1 MIAIVFAVDNEAS
14 MNMFERFLE
23 GGFRQTEKV
32 FQSYPL
38 YEKEDI
44 VLARCKQ
51 HICYLEQLDDLEAEQ
66 IIVASSHKSEAGT
79 PSFTIHSTG
88 NFGKNELG
96 GNERQLS
103 HTNSQII
110 RNIYLQM
117 LKNDRQDYA
126 VCLEQT
132 HHGPTQFKTPLCF
145 VELGSS
151 EKQWKDEEAADFLVD
166 CIMKGLETNERAES
180 VIGIGGNHYASL
192 FSKLEADY
200 AFGHMCPKY
209 ALENLDEQMAKQMI
223 DKTTPTPKKIII
235 DEKGIKQKSRL
246 KEMLK
251 DYEIVFR

>member
-1 MIAIVFAVDNEAS
+1 MIAIVFATDNEAS

-23 GGFRQTEKV
+23 NGFRQTAAV
-32 FQSYPL
+32 FQNFPI

-44 VLARCKQ
+44 ILARARQ
-51 HICYLEQLDDLEAEQ
+51 NICYLEQLDDLKADQ

-79 PSFTIHSTG
+79 PSFTIHPPG
-88 NFGKNELG
+88 NFGRNELG

-103 HTNSQII
+103 YTNSQVM

-117 LKNDRQDYA
+117 LKNERKDYM

-132 HHGPTQFKTPLCF
+132 HHGPTQFKTPMCY

-151 EKQWKDEEAADFLVD
+151 EKQWADAEAADFLVD
-166 CIMKGLETNERAES
+166 CILKGLKTNEKAES
-180 VIGIGGNHYASL
+180 VIGVGGNHYASL

-209 ALENLDEQMAKQMI
+209 SLDYLDEAMVKQMVE
-223 DKTTPTPKKIII
+223 KTSPKPKKVIF
-235 DEKGIKQKSRL
+235 DEKGIRQKSAL
-246 KEMLK
+246 KELFSS
-251 DYEIVFR
+251 YEMVFR

>member
-14 MNMFERFLE
+14 INMFERFLE
-23 GGFRQTEKV
+23 KGFHEIEGTFQDLPLFEK
-32 FQSYPL
+32 
-38 YEKEDI
+38 DGI

-51 HICYLEQLDDLEAEQ
+51 DICYLDHLDILRAEQ
-66 IIVASSHKSEAGT
+66 IIVASSHKSETGT
-79 PSFTIHSTG
+79 PSFTVHPTG

-96 GNERQLS
+96 GNAKELS
-103 HTNSQII
+103 HTNSQVM
-110 RNIYLQM
+110 RNIYLHM
-117 LKNDRQDYA
+117 LNNPISDYK

-151 EKQWKDEEAADFLVD
+151 EKQWGDKEAADFLVN
-166 CIMKGLETNERAES
+166 CILHGLKSKERAES

-192 FSKLEADY
+192 FSELEKEY

-209 ALENLDEQMAKQMI
+209 SLDYLDEAMVKQMF
-223 DKTTPTPKKIII
+223 DKTAPRPTKVIV

-246 KEMLK
+246 KEILK
-251 DYEIVFR
+251 DYEVVFR

>member
-23 GGFRQTEKV
+23 GGFRQTEKA
-32 FQSYPL
+32 FQGFPL

-51 HICYLEQLDDLEAEQ
+51 HICYLEQLDDLKADQ

-96 GNERQLS
+96 GNARELS
-103 HTNSQII
+103 CTNSRVM

-117 LKNDRQDYA
+117 LTNEMTGYM

-132 HHGPTQFKTPLCF
+132 HHGPTQFKTPMCF

-151 EKQWKDEEAADFLVD
+151 EKQWKDEEAAGFLTD
-166 CIMKGLETNERAES
+166 CILKGLKTDEKAES
-180 VIGIGGNHYASL
+180 VIGVGGNHYASL
-192 FSKLEADY
+192 FSKLESDY

-209 ALENLDEQMAKQMI
+209 SLDYLDEEMARQMI
-223 DKTTPTPKKIII
+223 EKTIPKPKKVIF
-235 DEKGIKQKSRL
+235 DDKGVKQKTRL
-246 KEMLK
+246 KELFK
-251 DYEIVFR
+251 EYELVFR

>member
-1 MIAIVFAVDNEAS
+1 MIAIVFSVDNVAS

-23 GGFRQTEKV
+23 RRFRQTEKV
-32 FQSYPL
+32 FQSFPL
-38 YEKEDI
+38 YEKEDM

-51 HICYLEQLDDLEAEQ
+51 HICYLEQLDDLNADQ

-96 GNERQLS
+96 GNAKELS
-103 HTNSQII
+103 YTNSQVI

-117 LKNDRQDYA
+117 LTNQITDYM

-151 EKQWKDEEAADFLVD
+151 EKQWNDQKAAGFLVD
-166 CIMKGLETNERAES
+166 CILNGLKTNEKAES
-180 VIGIGGNHYASL
+180 VIGVGGNHYASL
-192 FSKLEADY
+192 FSKLEQDY

-209 ALENLDEQMAKQMI
+209 ALENLDEAMVKQMVE
-223 DKTTPTPKKIII
+223 KTRPEPKKVIF
-235 DEKGIKQKSRL
+235 DEKGIKQKSCL
-246 KEMLK
+246 KELFSG
-251 DYEIVFR
+251 YEMVFR

>member
-1 MIAIVFAVDNEAS
+1 MIAIVFAVDNIAS

-51 HICYLEQLDDLEAEQ
+51 HICYLEQLDDLGAEQ
-66 IIVASSHKSEAGT
+66 IIVASSHKSEAGK

-96 GNERQLS
+96 GNARELS
-103 HTNSQII
+103 YTNGQVI

-117 LKNDRQDYA
+117 LTNEMTDYM

-132 HHGPTQFKTPLCF
+132 HHGPTQFKTPMCF

-151 EKQWKDEEAADFLVD
+151 EKQWNDQNAADFLVD
-166 CIMKGLETNERAES
+166 CILKGIRTNEKAES
-180 VIGIGGNHYASL
+180 VIGVGGNHYASL
-192 FSKLEADY
+192 FSGLERDY

-209 ALENLDEQMAKQMI
+209 SLENLDETMVGQMAS
-223 DKTTPTPKKIII
+223 KTMPEPKKVIF
-235 DEKGIKQKSRL
+235 DDKGIKQKSRL
-246 KEMLK
+246 KELFSG
-251 DYEIVFR
+251 YEMVFR

>member
-1 MIAIVFAVDNEAS
+1 MIAIVFAVDNMAS

-51 HICYLEQLDDLEAEQ
+51 HICYLEQLDDLDAEQ

-96 GNERQLS
+96 GNARELS
-103 HTNSQII
+103 CTNSQVI

-117 LKNDRQDYA
+117 LKNEMTDYM
-126 VCLEQT
+126 VCMEQT

-151 EKQWKDEEAADFLVD
+151 EKQWADQNAADFLVD
-166 CIMKGLETNERAES
+166 CILKGIRTNEKAES
-180 VIGIGGNHYASL
+180 VIGVGGNHYASL
-192 FSKLEADY
+192 FSGLERDY

-209 ALENLDEQMAKQMI
+209 SLENLDETMVVQMVS
-223 DKTTPTPKKIII
+223 KTMPEPKKVIF
-235 DEKGIKQKSRL
+235 DDKGIKQKSRL
-246 KEMLK
+246 KELFSG
-251 DYEIVFR
+251 YEMVFR